1 MAAIERHA
9 ILATLDATEG
19 STARAAEILDI
30 SIRTIQYRIAEYGV
44 SASKPA
50 DSARSRRIGA
60 RED

>member
-44 SASKPA
+44 SASKLA